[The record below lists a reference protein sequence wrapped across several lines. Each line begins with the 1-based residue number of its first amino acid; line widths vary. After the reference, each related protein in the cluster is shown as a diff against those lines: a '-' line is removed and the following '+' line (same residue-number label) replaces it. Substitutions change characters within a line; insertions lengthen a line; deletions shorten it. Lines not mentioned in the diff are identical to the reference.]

1 MAKKRGL
8 AANRGLDALLG
19 SIKKEKQIAASAL
32 QDDTVVR
39 EPTVS
44 ASMLETYISEAKNKN
59 RVPTWQAQLLIQKRL
74 KSLLPHQ

>member
-32 QDDTVVR
+32 QR
-39 EPTVS
+39 
-44 ASMLETYISEAKNKN
+44 
-59 RVPTWQAQLLIQKRL
+59 
-74 KSLLPHQ
+74 

>member
-44 ASMLETYISEAKNKN
+44 AAMLETDISEAKKQE
-59 RVPTWQAQLLIQKRL
+59 REYKKRYA
-74 KSLLPHQ
+74 SN